1 MYKKK
6 QKIAGF
12 IGVIAKIL
20 ICLIFLFPFLWMIS
34 ISLQTATE
42 SSRAPIT
49 FIPASPQWQNFVTAW
64 NMAPFGLYLKNSI
77 IIIFSIVILQSLVMV
92 PAAYAF
98 AKFKF
103 KGRGFLFGLVLVAF
117 MMPVQ
122 VTFLPVYYMMGDWRL
137 VNTLIPQILPHMTNA
152 FGIFLLRQY
161 FMQVPDELLE
171 AARLDNASELK
182 ILGKIMLPMSKPAI
196 SAIALLSFVG
206 HWNDYFWPLM
216 MTRAD
221 AVRPL
226 TVGIAALKDAEGN
239 NNWNVIMAGNMF
251 LVMPLVLIY
260 IFASKFIINSFT
272 YSGIK

>member
-1 MYKKK
+1 
-6 QKIAGF
+6 
-12 IGVIAKIL
+12 
-20 ICLIFLFPFLWMIS
+20 MIS

-122 VTFLPVYYMMGDWRL
+122 VTFLPVYYMMGDWGL

>member
-122 VTFLPVYYMMGDWRL
+122 VTFLPVYYMMGDWGL

-206 HWNDYFWPLM
+206 HWYVYFWQLM
-216 MTRAD
+216 MT
-221 AVRPL
+221 
-226 TVGIAALKDAEGN
+226 
-239 NNWNVIMAGNMF
+239 
-251 LVMPLVLIY
+251 
-260 IFASKFIINSFT
+260 
-272 YSGIK
+272 